1 MNTDRLKKIL
11 KNFGYVITSNL
22 LTLIISS
29 LVIIVLPKVIG
40 VNEYGYWQLYTF
52 YLTYIGFFHFGWCDG
67 IYLKFGGQ
75 IYEELDKSYFSS
87 QISSFVIFQSLI
99 SLISIVLSL
108 VMTDGSD
115 ILFIFIALSLNF
127 VITNTRL
134 LYIYTLQTT
143 NRIKDASIITI
154 ADRFIYALLLVV
166 LLISNH
172 VSFRNMIIADNI
184 GRLLS
189 LIYAFIVC
197 REITF
202 IPNKKLFKIKDS
214 WDNIKVGSNLMLANI
229 ASNLIIGVVRFAIQR
244 GWDIATFGRVSL
256 TLSLSNLVMTFI
268 NAVGVVVFP
277 MLKRTHPDKLSKVYI
292 SMRLLLMLAMFT
304 VLLAY
309 YPIRLILENWLPA
322 YKVSLEFMGIIFPMV
337 IFEGK
342 TSLLLNTYLKA
353 MRQEKLIFKINFLS
367 TLMSILVAF
376 LTVWLLNSLYL
387 SVCSIVILLA
397 LRSTILEYYLT
408 ELLSIKLRKDII
420 LELVIVS
427 IFILANIFVTINIS
441 FMIYAVT
448 LAIYYVITLDKK
460 NIGLLKSVKNL

>member
-1 MNTDRLKKIL
+1 MNTDRIKKIL

-29 LVIIVLPKVIG
+29 LVILVLPKVIG

-99 SLISIVLSL
+99 SLISIILSL

-202 IPNKKLFKIKDS
+202 IPNKKLFKVKDS

>member
-1 MNTDRLKKIL
+1 MNTDRIKKIL

-29 LVIIVLPKVIG
+29 LVILVLPKVIG

-115 ILFIFIALSLNF
+115 MLFIFIALSLNF

>member
-1 MNTDRLKKIL
+1 MNTDRIKKIL

-29 LVIIVLPKVIG
+29 LVILVLPKVIG

-108 VMTDGSD
+108 LMTDGSD

-202 IPNKKLFKIKDS
+202 IPNKKLIKVKDS

>member
-29 LVIIVLPKVIG
+29 LVILVLPKVIG

>member
-1 MNTDRLKKIL
+1 MNTDKLKKIV

-29 LVIIVLPKVIG
+29 LVILVLPKVIG

-67 IYLKFGGQ
+67 IYLKFGGK
-75 IYEELDKSYFSS
+75 IYENLDRSYFSS
-87 QISSFVIFQSLI
+87 QISSFIIFQSVI

-108 VMTDGSD
+108 VLTDGGD
-115 ILFIFIALSLNF
+115 TLFIFIALSLNF

-166 LLISNH
+166 LLLLNH
-172 VSFRNMIIADNI
+172 VSFKNMIIVDNI
-184 GRLLS
+184 GRLIS
-189 LIYAFIVC
+189 LIYAVIVC

-202 IPNKKLFKIKDS
+202 TPRIQPFKLKDS

-229 ASNLIIGVVRFAIQR
+229 ASNLIIGVVRFAIQK
-244 GWDIATFGRVSL
+244 GWDIATFGKVSL

-277 MLKRTHPDKLSKVYI
+277 MLKRTHPDKLSRVYE
-292 SMRLLLMLAMFT
+292 SMRLLLMLAMLT
-304 VLLAY
+304 VLLSY

-337 IFEGK
+337 VFEGK

-367 TLMSILVAF
+367 TLMSVFVA
-376 LTVWLLNSLYL
+376 LISVGLLKSLYL

-397 LRSTILEYYLT
+397 FRSTVLELYLT
-408 ELLSIKLRKDII
+408 KLLNIELSKDMFLELLIV
-420 LELVIVS
+420 LVF
-427 IFILANIFVTINIS
+427 IFANIFAKIQIS
-441 FMIYAVT
+441 LIIYIMA
-448 LAIYYVITLDKK
+448 LIIYYCITLNKK
-460 NIGLLKSVKNL
+460 NITLLKSLRDI